1 MHWVWVPWAF
11 QFSWSNI
18 WCLLPDSASS
28 ARTPVSASPTSPA
41 PWPHQSMSL
50 SGMLLTI
57 SALINP
63 AFYKLNNFIIE
74 IVEQFLQLWSANH
87 CNCHPQLSSKV
98 GWKHLNKKSSAQLLQ
113 SSHSLPDG
121 SLYSSGMS
129 KTFLAAIASLA
140 ISSLAIS
147 SLVIASLVIVLS
159 DFIDGHWVL
168 WLRVARVWLYQLS
181 RLLLHFTHHSTN
193 HTKKLIKKNSQFRLI
208 EH

>member
-1 MHWVWVPWAF
+1 MHWVWAPWAF

-28 ARTPVSASPTSPA
+28 ARTPVSASHITPA

-87 CNCHPQLSSKV
+87 CYCHPQLSSKV
-98 GWKHLNKKSSAQLLQ
+98 GWKYLNKKSSAQLLQ
-113 SSHSLPDG
+113 SSHSLPHG
-121 SLYSSGMS
+121 SLLSSGMS
-129 KTFLAAIASLA
+129 KTFLAAIASL
-140 ISSLAIS
+140 SIS
-147 SLVIASLVIVLS
+147 SLVIASLVIV
-159 DFIDGHWVL
+159 
-168 WLRVARVWLYQLS
+168 
-181 RLLLHFTHHSTN
+181 
-193 HTKKLIKKNSQFRLI
+193 
-208 EH
+208 